1 MFYKANFWGGISKW
15 DVSNVKDIRRM
26 FSDATEFNQNISN
39 WDLKSVTDARNM
51 FRNCNIKNEYKPV
64 V

>member
-1 MFYKANFWGGISKW
+1 MFN
-15 DVSNVKDIRRM
+15 
-26 FSDATEFNQNISN
+26 DATEFNQDISN

-51 FRNCNIKNEYKPV
+51 FRNCNIKDAYKPV